1 MEEEGEGEGE
11 EDIVEEAEVE
21 AEAMA
26 VGEGEAVMEGDRRQG
41 QSANNRRQE
50 QLRNRRSRHRSN
62 RMKIAE
68 LKPGMRRVDVKGK
81 IVDVESPREVQTKFG
96 PGQVASATLQ
106 DESGSVKVTLWNEN
120 ISKVA
125 VNDTIEIQNGYV
137 DSFRGELQLNV
148 GRYGKLAKVE

>member
-1 MEEEGEGEGE
+1 MSYFSFFFFFSS
-11 EDIVEEAEVE
+11 
-21 AEAMA
+21 
-26 VGEGEAVMEGDRRQG
+26 RRRHTRLV
-41 QSANNRRQE
+41 SDWSSDVCSSDL
-50 QLRNRRSRHRSN
+50 LRNRRSRHRSN